1 MLLRLLLLI
10 CAPLCEPTVLFVTVS
25 PSPPIEGNSMTL
37 ACNTWTPPQTLD
49 PPPQKLE
56 VQRQFCFYKDG
67 LALGLGWD
75 SLPELRIPTV
85 WREDSG
91 SYWCEAKMTS
101 LKVIRSP
108 RVQIN
113 VHSIPISKV
122 SLEIQPPDGH
132 LMVGEKLVL
141 ACSVTGGT
149 GEITFFWYKGSL
161 GLKLDMKT
169 QLSLK
174 AKFEIPAVRESDSE
188 QYYCAAENGY
198 GPRLSELVNITV
210 RIPVSRPVLILRAPK
225 PDALV
230 GDVVELFCE
239 AQRGSPPILY
249 HFYHENVSLGSSSA
263 PFGGGVS
270 FNHSLMAE
278 HSGNYSCE
286 ANNGQGAQRS
296 AVVTLNITVPT
307 EDRKEPLTSGVI
319 GVLLGILSPTAIAPL
334 FCCWLKRKRGRL
346 SARDP
351 PRSPPRPAPQQ
362 TTYINSQALK
372 QLQPVYENVNVVS
385 GDEVYSLVYCTQQER
400 PATAEEPSGTNIEDK
415 DSSAIYYRLMADLTD
430 VDYEDAM

>member
-296 AVVTLNITVPT
+296 AVVTLNIT
-307 EDRKEPLTSGVI
+307 
-319 GVLLGILSPTAIAPL
+319 
-334 FCCWLKRKRGRL
+334 GRL